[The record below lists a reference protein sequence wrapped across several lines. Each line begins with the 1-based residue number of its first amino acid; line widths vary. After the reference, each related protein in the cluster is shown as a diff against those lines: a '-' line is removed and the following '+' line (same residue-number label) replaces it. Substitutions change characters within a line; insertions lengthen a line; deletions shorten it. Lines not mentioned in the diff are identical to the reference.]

1 MPRSVYHQSPGNP
14 IQYRLLPKEP
24 LQIECAYHRGV
35 DNDDNQFT
43 LRVLKELV
51 VASFAA
57 LMCCWVLTLAQG
69 VTLSV
74 VLVAAAIALVTL
86 RVVQTHVAILRNA
99 SVILTAGALVYHL
112 VALPFAAELY
122 IALTATG
129 LLAREMVRH
138 FTFVATVTPT
148 PLDTAWRIREAVN
161 WHTLASSMLLVPFA
175 MCVVFPQHAPLL
187 LATGAFGSVALAA
200 LSAKSPVQYAGAL
213 RDAVRS
219 WCSYNRGDDVVPGI
233 LLSPSGRCNQRIAM
247 LLGVVLLNA
256 LLAFRFT
263 GHALAVSA
271 TLEIS
276 SDWHS
281 GSLLELLFNAL
292 SIVLPCAVIAVVP
305 LGVVL
310 LAVAIVGAPV
320 FGRLEVPKP
329 GIVPA
334 NEWKEITKRIRN
346 SGNEDERESLYLGR
360 ISYDQSPLLVPE
372 KVFREHAHFLGDS
385 GSGKTARGLSPLLE
399 QIVSRG
405 NASVMVLDLKGDS
418 PELLQ
423 TLYQG
428 AKTAEELSRNKT
440 VFPVRYFSLREDQAT
455 YAFNPFRLKCW
466 QQLNALQKADILC
479 GAMGLIYGPEYGA
492 GYFSSANASVL
503 YATISNFPMI
513 GNFEELRDRIQHVI
527 ASPKRYGLDDKSR
540 DAGNHVKMTVT
551 KLATVAALNVTE
563 DYTPNAATFEHR
575 IDPTQL
581 FRRPEALYFSLS
593 ATLGPGSSPEIARFA
608 TYMLL
613 ATATLTKNRT
623 PVYLVVDEFQRM
635 ASSNLDYL
643 LQLARSMDVAVI
655 LANQS
660 MEDLRST
667 GLISTLETNCRYR
680 QWFAISGWD
689 DQDRLSR
696 ASGETV
702 DSLPSK
708 SVSRSQS
715 ERGLTTTTSRSRQ
728 AFIGPRLTKNDIK
741 LVSDEDRKSIVLLN
755 RGAGYAQFG
764 AMPVIVENDFHI
776 TEDEYKKRRD
786 ADWPS
791 CETGTFVP
799 AEWQRPQPEVPHR
812 GRTQNTA
819 PAISQETITL
829 EPPPRQ
835 PQPESSRNSQKK
847 RKRNKR
853 LRQEPA
859 PQPKTS
865 AAGLFD
871 RYLKD
876 HPLESPAKKN
886 AEAK

>member
-14 IQYRLLPKEP
+14 IQFRLLPKKR
-24 LQIECAYHRGV
+24 LQIEFAYHRAV
-35 DNDDNQFT
+35 DNDDSEFT
-43 LRVLKELV
+43 FRVLKELL
-51 VASFAA
+51 VASFVA
-57 LMCCWVLTLAQG
+57 LMCCWALTLAQG
-69 VTLSV
+69 VTLSI
-74 VLVAAAIALVTL
+74 VLVAAATALVSW
-86 RVVQTHVAILRNA
+86 RVVQTHIAILRNA
-99 SVILTAGALVYHL
+99 SVVLTAVALVYHL
-112 VALPFAAELY
+112 LPLPFAVELY
-122 IALTATG
+122 IALTASG
-129 LLAREMVRH
+129 LLAREVVRH
-138 FTFVATVTPT
+138 FTFVATVTPV
-148 PLDTAWRIREAVN
+148 PLDKAWTIREAVN
-161 WHTLASSMLLVPFA
+161 WQTLASSMLLIPFA
-175 MCVVFPQHAPLL
+175 LCLVFPQHAPLL
-187 LATGAFGSVALAA
+187 LATGTFGSVALAA
-200 LSAKSPVQYAGAL
+200 LSAKSPAQYV
-213 RDAVRS
+213 DAFREAIRS
-219 WCSYNRGDDVVPGI
+219 WCSYNRDDNAVPGI
-233 LLSPSGRCNQRIAM
+233 LLSPSGRCSQRITM

-256 LLAFRFT
+256 LLAFRLT
-263 GHALAVSA
+263 GHVLAESA
-271 TLEIS
+271 TVGIS
-276 SDWHS
+276 ATWHS
-281 GSLLELLFNAL
+281 GSLLELLFNVV
-292 SIVLPCAVIAVVP
+292 SVVLPYSVVAVVP
-305 LGVVL
+305 LGLVL
-310 LAVAIVGAPV
+310 FAVAIVGTPV
-320 FGRLEVPKP
+320 FGRFAVPTP
-329 GIVPA
+329 GIVAA

-346 SGNEDERESLYLGR
+346 SGNEDESESLYLGR

-372 KVFREHAHFLGDS
+372 RVFREHAHFLGDS

-428 AKTAEELSRNKT
+428 AKTAKELAQNRMT
-440 VFPVRYFSLREDQAT
+440 VPVRYFTLREDQAT

-466 QQLNALQKADILC
+466 QQLNSLQRADILC
-479 GAMGLIYGPEYGA
+479 GAMGLIYGSDYGE

-503 YATISNFPMI
+503 YATISNFPTI

-527 ASPKRYGLDDKSR
+527 TSPKRYGLDDKSR

-551 KLATVAALNVTE
+551 KLATVAALNITE
-563 DYTPNAATFEHR
+563 DCTPNAAAFEQR

-581 FRRPEALYFSLS
+581 FQRPEALYFSLS

-613 ATATLTKNRT
+613 TTATLTRNRT

-635 ASSNLDYL
+635 ASRNLDYL

-667 GLISTLETNCRYR
+667 GLVPTLETNCRYR
-680 QWFAISGWD
+680 QWFAVSGWD

-702 DSLPSK
+702 DLLKSE

-715 ERGLTTTTSRSRQ
+715 ERGQSTTTSRSRQ
-728 AFIGPRLTKNDIK
+728 EFIGPRLTKNDIK
-741 LVSDEDRKSIVLLN
+741 LVSDEDRKSIVLIN

-776 TEDEYKKRRD
+776 TAEEYKERRD

-791 CETGTFVP
+791 RESGTFVA
-799 AEWQRPQPEVPHR
+799 AEWERPQPEVPHR

-829 EPPPRQ
+829 EPPPQQQKPKPPRKTH
-835 PQPESSRNSQKK
+835 KK
-847 RKRNKR
+847 RRKNRR
-853 LRQEPA
+853 SRQEPDSR
-859 PQPKTS
+859 PKTATS
-865 AAGLFD
+865 GLFD
-871 RYLKD
+871 RYLED
-876 HPLESPAKKN
+876 HPLESTAQTN
-886 AEAK
+886 VEAK